1 MVELGF
7 DIISVKQMTTTRRSP
22 SDDPEKSN
30 LPLLLI
36 TLLRIEKSQAF
47 ATFLSRW
54 RYTKT
59 RVSWHSAIT
68 ARSSA
73 MYGLIV
79 INLLAACGVVAATCT
94 KNGQRKQTMCPHQ
107 HAGGRW
113 ETPSIKLSRL
123 HPYQG
128 RDRQKK
134 GAKNTKEH
142 NGKGVLFQLH
152 HARSVLCSGSVK

>member
-59 RVSWHSAIT
+59 RVS
-68 ARSSA
+68 
-73 MYGLIV
+73 
-79 INLLAACGVVAATCT
+79 
-94 KNGQRKQTMCPHQ
+94 
-107 HAGGRW
+107 
-113 ETPSIKLSRL
+113 
-123 HPYQG
+123 
-128 RDRQKK
+128 
-134 GAKNTKEH
+134 
-142 NGKGVLFQLH
+142 
-152 HARSVLCSGSVK
+152 